1 MLTDLSIRDYAIV
14 QRLDIE
20 LHDGMTCVTGETGA
34 GKSIMLDALGLCI
47 GDRADARAVR
57 AGADRAEISALFSVE
72 HLPLAQAW
80 LERAA
85 LLEGHECLI
94 RRTVTSDGRSRAFIN
109 GSPATLAQCTEL
121 GELLVD
127 IHSQHA
133 HQSLLRRAVQRELLD
148 EFSEITNEASAVASE
163 AEAIRGLKQELATLT
178 SSSKELEERRD
189 LLNYQIEELLE
200 LNFTEGELESLESEQ
215 KLLSNANWIMDTV
228 HGVSEQCAQLGDEL
242 RSSVT
247 ALSDDRLGSGIDE
260 SRDMVA
266 SSQIQL
272 EEAASELRRYL
283 DRIELD
289 PQKLQEVEKRLD
301 AAYTLARKHRIQPE
315 ALADHLN
322 TLSDEL
328 EGLEQGNQRLDELE
342 KEINKRQTEWIE
354 AANALSK
361 KRAAGGKAL
370 ASRAMDLLA
379 QLAMER
385 CTLEIG
391 FLPLDADKLDPRGLE
406 EIEIWIATNPG
417 SQPGPL
423 NKVAS
428 GGELSR
434 ISLALQVA
442 VADMATAPTMI
453 FDEVDVGV
461 GGAVADVVGKL
472 LRTLSANVQVLC
484 VTHLPQVAAKGHKH
498 IQVSKAGDEVVTTSL
513 NYLSG
518 DERVEE
524 LSRMLGGAVVTEAT
538 RENARELLAAD

>member
-72 HLPLAQAW
+72 HLPLAQTW

-109 GSPATLAQCTEL
+109 GSPATLAQCSEL

-148 EFSEITNEASAVASE
+148 EFSEIGDEASGVAAE
-163 AEAIRGLKQELATLT
+163 AEAIRALKQELIALA

-200 LNFTEGELESLESEQ
+200 LNFAEGELESLESEQ
-215 KLLSNANWIMDTV
+215 TLLSNANWIRETV
-228 HGVSEQCAQLGDEL
+228 HEVSEHCAQLGDQL

-247 ALSDDRLGSGIDE
+247 ALSDERLGAKIDE
-260 SRDMVA
+260 SREMVA

-301 AAYTLARKHRIQPE
+301 AAYTLARKHRIKAE
-315 ALADHLN
+315 ALASHL
-322 TLSDEL
+322 TVLSDEL

-342 KEINKRQTEWIE
+342 LEIGERELAWLK
-354 AANALSK
+354 AAQALSK
-361 KRAAGGKAL
+361 KRAAGAKAL
-370 ASRAMDLLA
+370 AERAMELLA

-385 CTLEIG
+385 CTLEVG
-391 FLPLDADKLDPRGLE
+391 FIPIEPDKLDPRGLE

-417 SQPGPL
+417 SKPGPL

-442 VADMATAPTMI
+442 VSDMATAPTMI

-472 LRTLSANVQVLC
+472 LRRLSSNVQVLC
-484 VTHLPQVAAKGHKH
+484 VTHLPQVAAKGHRH
-498 IQVSKAGDEVVTTSL
+498 IQVSKAGNEVVTTSL
-513 NYLSG
+513 SYLSG
-518 DERVEE
+518 DARVEE

>member
-20 LHDGMTCVTGETGA
+20 LHNGMTCVTGETGA

-57 AGADRAEISALFSVE
+57 TGADRAEISALFSVE
-72 HLPLAQAW
+72 HLPLAQDW

-228 HGVSEQCAQLGDEL
+228 HGVSEQCAQLGDQL
-242 RSSVT
+242 RSSVA

-342 KEINKRQTEWIE
+342 KEIDKRQTKWGE
-354 AANALSK
+354 AATALSK

>member
-57 AGADRAEISALFSVE
+57 AGANRAEISALFSVE

-109 GSPATLAQCTEL
+109 GSPATLAQCSEL

-148 EFSEITNEASAVASE
+148 EFSEIGEEANGVA
-163 AEAIRGLKQELATLT
+163 AEADAIRALKQELIALA

-200 LNFTEGELESLESEQ
+200 LSFTEGELESLESEQ
-215 KLLSNANWIMDTV
+215 TLLSNANWIRETV
-228 HGVSEQCAQLGDEL
+228 HEVSEHCAQLGDQL

-247 ALSDDRLGSGIDE
+247 ALSDERLGAKIDE
-260 SRDMVA
+260 SREMVA

-301 AAYTLARKHRIQPE
+301 AAYTLARKHRIKPE
-315 ALADHLN
+315 ALATHL
-322 TLSDEL
+322 TVLSDEL

-342 KEINKRQTEWIE
+342 LEIGKRELAWLNAAQALSNKR
-354 AANALSK
+354 AVGA
-361 KRAAGGKAL
+361 KAL
-370 ASRAMDLLA
+370 AERAMELLA

-385 CTLEIG
+385 CTLEVG
-391 FLPLDADKLDPRGLE
+391 FIPIEADKLDPRGLE

-417 SQPGPL
+417 SKPGPL

-442 VADMATAPTMI
+442 VSDMATAPTMI

-472 LRTLSANVQVLC
+472 LRRLSSNVQVLC
-484 VTHLPQVAAKGHKH
+484 VTHLPQVAAKGHSH
-498 IQVSKAGDEVVTTSL
+498 IQVSKAGNEVVTTSL
-513 NYLSG
+513 SYLSG
-518 DERVEE
+518 DARVEE

>member
-20 LHDGMTCVTGETGA
+20 LHNGMTCVTGETGA

-228 HGVSEQCAQLGDEL
+228 HGVSEQCAQLGDQL
-242 RSSVT
+242 RSSVA

-406 EIEIWIATNPG
+406 EVEIWIATNPG

-513 NYLSG
+513 NYLSA

>member
-94 RRTVTSDGRSRAFIN
+94 RRTVASDGRSRAFIN
-109 GSPATLAQCTEL
+109 GSPATLAQCSEL

-148 EFSEITNEASAVASE
+148 DFSEIGEEASGVAAE
-163 AEAIRGLKQELATLT
+163 AEAIRALKQELITLA

-200 LNFTEGELESLESEQ
+200 LNFAEGELESLESEQ
-215 KLLSNANWIMDTV
+215 TLLSNANWIRETV
-228 HGVSEQCAQLGDEL
+228 HEVSEHCAQLGDQL

-247 ALSDDRLGSGIDE
+247 ALSDERLGAKIDE
-260 SRDMVA
+260 SREMVA

-289 PQKLQEVEKRLD
+289 PQKRQEVEKRLD
-301 AAYTLARKHRIQPE
+301 AAYTLARKHRIKAE
-315 ALADHLN
+315 ALASHL
-322 TLSDEL
+322 TVLSDEL

-342 KEINKRQTEWIE
+342 LEIGEREHAWLR
-354 AANALSK
+354 AAQALSK
-361 KRAAGGKAL
+361 KRAAGAKAL
-370 ASRAMDLLA
+370 AERAMELLA

-385 CTLEIG
+385 CTLEVG
-391 FLPLDADKLDPRGLE
+391 FIAIESDKLDPRGLE

-417 SQPGPL
+417 SKPGPL

-442 VADMATAPTMI
+442 VSDMATAPTMI

-472 LRTLSANVQVLC
+472 LRRLSGNVQVLC
-484 VTHLPQVAAKGHKH
+484 VTHLPQVAAKGHRH
-498 IQVSKAGDEVVTTSL
+498 IEVSKAGNEVVTTSL
-513 NYLSG
+513 SYLSG
-518 DERVEE
+518 DARVEE
-524 LSRMLGGAVVTEAT
+524 LSRMLGGAVVTEAA

>member
-20 LHDGMTCVTGETGA
+20 LHNGMTCVTGETGA

-228 HGVSEQCAQLGDEL
+228 HGVSEQCAQLGDQL
-242 RSSVT
+242 RSSVA

-406 EIEIWIATNPG
+406 EVEIWIATNPG

-513 NYLSG
+513 NYLSAE
-518 DERVEE
+518 ERVEE

>member
-1 MLTDLSIRDYAIV
+1 MLTDLSIRNYAIV

-20 LHDGMTCVTGETGA
+20 LHNGMTCVTGETGA

-148 EFSEITNEASAVASE
+148 EFSEITNEASSVASE
-163 AEAIRGLKQELATLT
+163 AEVIRGLKQELATLT

-228 HGVSEQCAQLGDEL
+228 HGVSEQCAQLGDQL
-242 RSSVT
+242 RSSVA

-289 PQKLQEVEKRLD
+289 PQKLQEIEKRLD
-301 AAYTLARKHRIQPE
+301 AAYTLARKHRIRPE

-342 KEINKRQTEWIE
+342 KEIDKRQTEWGE
-354 AANALSK
+354 AATALSK

>member
-20 LHDGMTCVTGETGA
+20 LHKGMTCVTGETGA

-72 HLPLAQAW
+72 HLPLARAW
-80 LERAA
+80 LERSA

-109 GSPATLAQCTEL
+109 GSPATLAQCNEL

-163 AEAIRGLKQELATLT
+163 AQAIRGLKQELATLT
-178 SSSKELEERRD
+178 SSSEELEERRD

-200 LNFTEGELESLESEQ
+200 LNFTEGELHSLESEQ

-228 HGVSEQCAQLGDEL
+228 HAVSEQCAQLGDQL
-242 RSSVT
+242 RSSVA
-247 ALSDDRLGSGIDE
+247 ALNDDRLGSGIDE

-301 AAYTLARKHRIQPE
+301 AAYTLARKHRIQPD

-328 EGLEQGNQRLDELE
+328 EGLEQGNQRLDELG
-342 KEINKRQTEWIE
+342 KEIEKRQTEWIE
-354 AANALSK
+354 AATTLSK

-370 ASRAMDLLA
+370 ASRTMDLLA

-406 EIEIWIATNPG
+406 EVEIWISTNPG

-442 VADMATAPTMI
+442 VSDMATAPTMI

-498 IQVSKAGDEVVTTSL
+498 LQVSKAGDEVVTTSL

-524 LSRMLGGAVVTEAT
+524 LSRMLGGAVVTDAT

>member
-20 LHDGMTCVTGETGA
+20 LHNGMTCVTGETGA
-34 GKSIMLDALGLCI
+34 GKSIILDALGLCI

-148 EFSEITNEASAVASE
+148 EFSEITNEASSVAAE

-228 HGVSEQCAQLGDEL
+228 HGVSEQCAQLGDQL
-242 RSSVT
+242 RSSVA

-342 KEINKRQTEWIE
+342 QEIDKRQTEWGE
-354 AANALSK
+354 AATALSK

>member
-20 LHDGMTCVTGETGA
+20 LHNGMTCVTGETGA

-80 LERAA
+80 LDRAA

-148 EFSEITNEASAVASE
+148 EFSEITNEAAAVTAE

-189 LLNYQIEELLE
+189 LLTYQIEELLE
-200 LNFTEGELESLESEQ
+200 LNFTEGELHSLESEQ

-228 HGVSEQCAQLGDEL
+228 HGVSEQCAQLGDQL

-342 KEINKRQTEWIE
+342 NEIDSRQAKWVK

-406 EIEIWIATNPG
+406 EVEIWIATNPG

-518 DERVEE
+518 EERVEE

>member
-109 GSPATLAQCTEL
+109 GSPATLAQCSEL

-148 EFSEITNEASAVASE
+148 EFSEIGEEASGVAAE
-163 AEAIRGLKQELATLT
+163 AEAIRALKQELIALA

-200 LNFTEGELESLESEQ
+200 LNFTGGELESLESEQ
-215 KLLSNANWIMDTV
+215 TLLSNANWIRETV
-228 HGVSEQCAQLGDEL
+228 HEVSEHCAQLGDQL

-247 ALSDDRLGSGIDE
+247 ALNDERLGAKIDE
-260 SRDMVA
+260 SREMVA

-301 AAYTLARKHRIQPE
+301 AAYTLARKHRIKPE
-315 ALADHLN
+315 ALATHL
-322 TLSDEL
+322 TVLSDEL

-342 KEINKRQTEWIE
+342 LEIGKRELAWLNAAQALSNKR
-354 AANALSK
+354 AVGA
-361 KRAAGGKAL
+361 KAL
-370 ASRAMDLLA
+370 AERAMELLA

-385 CTLEIG
+385 CTLEVG
-391 FLPLDADKLDPRGLE
+391 FIPIEADKLDPRGLE

-417 SQPGPL
+417 SKPGPL

-442 VADMATAPTMI
+442 VSDMATAPTMI

-472 LRTLSANVQVLC
+472 LRRLSSNVQVLF
-484 VTHLPQVAAKGHKH
+484 VTHLPQVAAKGHRH
-498 IQVSKAGDEVVTTSL
+498 IQVSKAGNEMVTTSL
-513 NYLSG
+513 SYLSG
-518 DERVEE
+518 EARVEE

>member
-57 AGADRAEISALFSVE
+57 AGANRAEISALFSVE

-109 GSPATLAQCTEL
+109 GSPATLAQCSEL

-148 EFSEITNEASAVASE
+148 EFSEIGEEANGVA
-163 AEAIRGLKQELATLT
+163 AEADAIRALKQELIALA

-200 LNFTEGELESLESEQ
+200 LSFTEGELESLESEQ
-215 KLLSNANWIMDTV
+215 TLLSNANWIRETV
-228 HGVSEQCAQLGDEL
+228 HEVSEHCAQLGDQL

-247 ALSDDRLGSGIDE
+247 ALSDERLGAKIDE
-260 SRDMVA
+260 SREMVA

-301 AAYTLARKHRIQPE
+301 AAYTLARKHRIKPE
-315 ALADHLN
+315 ALATHL
-322 TLSDEL
+322 TVLSDEL

-342 KEINKRQTEWIE
+342 LEIGKRELAWLNAAQALSNKR
-354 AANALSK
+354 AVGA
-361 KRAAGGKAL
+361 KAL
-370 ASRAMDLLA
+370 AERAMELLA

-385 CTLEIG
+385 CTLEVG
-391 FLPLDADKLDPRGLE
+391 FIPIEPHKLDPRGLE

-417 SQPGPL
+417 SKPGPL

-442 VADMATAPTMI
+442 VSDMATAPTMI

-472 LRTLSANVQVLC
+472 LRRLSSNVQVLC
-484 VTHLPQVAAKGHKH
+484 VTHLPQVAAKGHRH
-498 IQVSKAGDEVVTTSL
+498 IQVSKAGNEVVTTSL
-513 NYLSG
+513 SYLSG
-518 DERVEE
+518 DARVEE

>member
-109 GSPATLAQCTEL
+109 GSPATLAQCSEL

-148 EFSEITNEASAVASE
+148 EFSEIGDEASGVAAE
-163 AEAIRGLKQELATLT
+163 AEAIRALKQELIALA

-200 LNFTEGELESLESEQ
+200 LNFSEGELESLESEQ
-215 KLLSNANWIMDTV
+215 TLLSNANWIRETV
-228 HGVSEQCAQLGDEL
+228 HEVSEHCAQLGDQL

-247 ALSDDRLGSGIDE
+247 ALSDERLGAKIDE
-260 SRDMVA
+260 SREMVA

-301 AAYTLARKHRIQPE
+301 AAYTLARKHRIKAE
-315 ALADHLN
+315 ALASHL
-322 TLSDEL
+322 TVLSDEL

-342 KEINKRQTEWIE
+342 LEIGERELAWLK
-354 AANALSK
+354 AAQALSK
-361 KRAAGGKAL
+361 KRAAGAKAL
-370 ASRAMDLLA
+370 AERAMELLA

-385 CTLEIG
+385 CTLEVG
-391 FLPLDADKLDPRGLE
+391 FIPIEPDKLDPRGLE

-417 SQPGPL
+417 SKPGPL

-442 VADMATAPTMI
+442 VSDMATAPTMI

-472 LRTLSANVQVLC
+472 LRRLSSNVQVLC
-484 VTHLPQVAAKGHKH
+484 VTHLPQVAAKGHRH
-498 IQVSKAGDEVVTTSL
+498 IQVSKAGNEVVTTSL
-513 NYLSG
+513 SYLSG
-518 DERVEE
+518 DARVEE

>member
-20 LHDGMTCVTGETGA
+20 LHNGMTCVTGETGA

-80 LERAA
+80 LDRAA

-148 EFSEITNEASAVASE
+148 EFSEITNEAAAVTAE

-189 LLNYQIEELLE
+189 LLTYQIEELLE
-200 LNFTEGELESLESEQ
+200 LNFTEGELHSLESEQ

-228 HGVSEQCAQLGDEL
+228 HGVSEQCAQLGDQL

-342 KEINKRQTEWIE
+342 NEIDSRQAKWVK
-354 AANALSK
+354 AAAALSK

-406 EIEIWIATNPG
+406 EVEIWIATNPG

-518 DERVEE
+518 EERVEE

>member
-20 LHDGMTCVTGETGA
+20 LHNGMTCMTGETGA

-148 EFSEITNEASAVASE
+148 EFSEITNEASSVASE

-228 HGVSEQCAQLGDEL
+228 HGVSEQCAQLGDQL
-242 RSSVT
+242 RSSVA

-342 KEINKRQTEWIE
+342 KEIEKRQTEWIE
-354 AANALSK
+354 AATALSK

-391 FLPLDADKLDPRGLE
+391 FLPLDPDKLDPRGLE
-406 EIEIWIATNPG
+406 EVEIWIATNPG

>member
-148 EFSEITNEASAVASE
+148 EFSEITGKASEVAAE

-228 HGVSEQCAQLGDEL
+228 HGVSEQCAQLGDQL
-242 RSSVT
+242 RSSVA

-289 PQKLQEVEKRLD
+289 PQKLQDVEKRLD

-328 EGLEQGNQRLDELE
+328 EGLEHGSQRLDQLE
-342 KEINKRQTEWIE
+342 KEIEKRQTEWIE
-354 AANALSK
+354 AATALSK

-385 CTLEIG
+385 CKLEIG
-391 FLPLDADKLDPRGLE
+391 FLPLDPDKLDPRGLE
-406 EIEIWIATNPG
+406 EVEIWIATNPG

-524 LSRMLGGAVVTEAT
+524 LSRMLGGAVVTDAT

>member
-20 LHDGMTCVTGETGA
+20 LHNGMTCVTGETGA

-148 EFSEITNEASAVASE
+148 EFSEITNEASAVAAE

-178 SSSKELEERRD
+178 SSSKEVEERRD

-228 HGVSEQCAQLGDEL
+228 HGVSEQCAQLGDQL
-242 RSSVT
+242 RSSVA

-260 SRDMVA
+260 SCDMVA

-342 KEINKRQTEWIE
+342 KEIDKRQTEWGE
-354 AANALSK
+354 AATALSK

-370 ASRAMDLLA
+370 ASRAMNLLA

-513 NYLSG
+513 TYLSG

>member
-148 EFSEITNEASAVASE
+148 EFSEITNEASAVAAE

-228 HGVSEQCAQLGDEL
+228 HGVSEQCAQLGDQL
-242 RSSVT
+242 RSSVA

-328 EGLEQGNQRLDELE
+328 EGLEHGSQRLDELE
-342 KEINKRQTEWIE
+342 KEIEKRQTEWIE
-354 AANALSK
+354 AATALSK

-406 EIEIWIATNPG
+406 EVEIWIATNPG

-442 VADMATAPTMI
+442 VSDMATAPTMI

-513 NYLSG
+513 IYLSG

-524 LSRMLGGAVVTEAT
+524 LSRMLGGAVVTDAT

>member
-20 LHDGMTCVTGETGA
+20 LHKGMTCVTGETGA

-94 RRTVTSDGRSRAFIN
+94 RRTVTADGRSRAFIN

-148 EFSEITNEASAVASE
+148 EFSEITSEASAVASE
-163 AEAIRGLKQELATLT
+163 AEAIRGLKQELATLA
-178 SSSKELEERRD
+178 SSTKELEERRD

-200 LNFTEGELESLESEQ
+200 LNFSEGELESLESEQ

-228 HGVSEQCAQLGDEL
+228 HSVSEQCAQLGDQL
-242 RSSVT
+242 RSSVA
-247 ALSDDRLGSGIDE
+247 ALSDDRLGIGIDE

-289 PQKLQEVEKRLD
+289 PEKLQEVEKRLD
-301 AAYTLARKHRIQPE
+301 SAYTLARKHRIKPE

-328 EGLEQGNQRLDELE
+328 EGLEHGSQRLDELE
-342 KEINKRQTEWIE
+342 KEIEKRQTEWIE
-354 AANALSK
+354 AATALSK

-391 FLPLDADKLDPRGLE
+391 FLPLDPDKLDPRGLE
-406 EIEIWIATNPG
+406 EVEIWIATNPG

-461 GGAVADVVGKL
+461 GGAVADIVGKL
-472 LRTLSANVQVLC
+472 LRTLSTNVQVLC

-524 LSRMLGGAVVTEAT
+524 LSRMLGGAVVTDAT

>member
-20 LHDGMTCVTGETGA
+20 LHKGMTCVTGETGA

-94 RRTVTSDGRSRAFIN
+94 RRTVTADGRSRAFIN

-148 EFSEITNEASAVASE
+148 EFSEITSEASAVASE
-163 AEAIRGLKQELATLT
+163 AEAIRGLKQELATLA
-178 SSSKELEERRD
+178 SSTKELEERRD

-200 LNFTEGELESLESEQ
+200 LNFSEGEIESLESEQ

-228 HGVSEQCAQLGDEL
+228 HGVSEQCAQLGDQL
-242 RSSVT
+242 RSSVA
-247 ALSDDRLGSGIDE
+247 ALSDERLGSGIDE

-328 EGLEQGNQRLDELE
+328 EGLEHGSQRLDELE
-342 KEINKRQTEWIE
+342 KEIEKRQTEWIE
-354 AANALSK
+354 AATALSK

-391 FLPLDADKLDPRGLE
+391 FLPLDPDKLDPRGLE
-406 EIEIWIATNPG
+406 EVEIWIATNPG

-461 GGAVADVVGKL
+461 GGAVADIVGKL
-472 LRTLSANVQVLC
+472 LRTLSTNVQVLC

>member
-72 HLPLAQAW
+72 HLPLAQTW

-109 GSPATLAQCTEL
+109 GSPATLAQCSEL

-148 EFSEITNEASAVASE
+148 EFSEIGDEASGVAAE
-163 AEAIRGLKQELATLT
+163 AEAIRALKQELIALA

-200 LNFTEGELESLESEQ
+200 LNFSEGELESLESEQ
-215 KLLSNANWIMDTV
+215 TLLSNANWIRETV
-228 HGVSEQCAQLGDEL
+228 HEVSEHCAQLGDQL

-247 ALSDDRLGSGIDE
+247 ALSDERLGAKIDE
-260 SRDMVA
+260 SREMVA

-301 AAYTLARKHRIQPE
+301 AAYTLARKHRIKAE
-315 ALADHLN
+315 ALASHL
-322 TLSDEL
+322 TVLSDEL

-342 KEINKRQTEWIE
+342 LEIGERELAWLK
-354 AANALSK
+354 AAQALSK
-361 KRAAGGKAL
+361 KRAAGAKAL
-370 ASRAMDLLA
+370 AERAMELLA

-385 CTLEIG
+385 CTLEVG
-391 FLPLDADKLDPRGLE
+391 FIPIEPDKLDPRGLE

-417 SQPGPL
+417 SKPGPL

-442 VADMATAPTMI
+442 VSDMATAPTMI

-472 LRTLSANVQVLC
+472 LRRLSSNVQVLC
-484 VTHLPQVAAKGHKH
+484 VTHLPQVAAKGHRH
-498 IQVSKAGDEVVTTSL
+498 IQVSKAGNEVVTTSL
-513 NYLSG
+513 SYLSG
-518 DERVEE
+518 DARVEE

>member
-148 EFSEITNEASAVASE
+148 EFSEITNEASAVAAE

-200 LNFTEGELESLESEQ
+200 LNFAEGELESLESEQ

-228 HGVSEQCAQLGDEL
+228 HGVSEQCAQLGDQL
-242 RSSVT
+242 RSSVA

-301 AAYTLARKHRIQPE
+301 TAYTLARKHRIQPE

-328 EGLEQGNQRLDELE
+328 EGLEHGSQRLDELE
-342 KEINKRQTEWIE
+342 KEIEKRQTEWVE
-354 AANALSK
+354 AATGLSK

-391 FLPLDADKLDPRGLE
+391 FLPLDPDKLDPRGLE
-406 EIEIWIATNPG
+406 EVEIWIATNPG

-472 LRTLSANVQVLC
+472 LRTLSANAQVLC

-524 LSRMLGGAVVTEAT
+524 LSRMLGGAVVTDAT
-538 RENARELLAAD
+538 RQNAREVLAAD

>member
-57 AGADRAEISALFSVE
+57 AGANRAEISALFSVE

-109 GSPATLAQCTEL
+109 GSPATLAQCSEL

-148 EFSEITNEASAVASE
+148 EFSEIGEEANGVA
-163 AEAIRGLKQELATLT
+163 AEADAIRALKQELIALA

-200 LNFTEGELESLESEQ
+200 LSFTEGELESLESEQ
-215 KLLSNANWIMDTV
+215 TLLSNANWIRETV
-228 HGVSEQCAQLGDEL
+228 HEVSEHCAQLGDQL

-247 ALSDDRLGSGIDE
+247 ALSDERLGAKIDE
-260 SRDMVA
+260 SREMVA

-301 AAYTLARKHRIQPE
+301 AAYTLARKHRIKPE
-315 ALADHLN
+315 ALATHL
-322 TLSDEL
+322 TVLSDEL

-342 KEINKRQTEWIE
+342 LEIGKRELAWLNAAQALSNKR
-354 AANALSK
+354 AVGA
-361 KRAAGGKAL
+361 KAL
-370 ASRAMDLLA
+370 AERAMELLA

-385 CTLEIG
+385 CTLEVG
-391 FLPLDADKLDPRGLE
+391 FIPIEPQKLDPRGLE

-417 SQPGPL
+417 SKPGPL

-442 VADMATAPTMI
+442 VSDMATAPTMI

-472 LRTLSANVQVLC
+472 LRRLSSNVQVLC
-484 VTHLPQVAAKGHKH
+484 VTHLPQVAAKGHSH
-498 IQVSKAGDEVVTTSL
+498 IQVSKAGNEVVTTSL
-513 NYLSG
+513 SYLSG
-518 DERVEE
+518 DARVEE

>member
-20 LHDGMTCVTGETGA
+20 LHSGMTCMTGETGA
-34 GKSIMLDALGLCI
+34 GKSIMLDALGLCL

-57 AGADRAEISALFSVE
+57 TGANRAEISALFSIE
-72 HLPLAQAW
+72 QLPQAQAW
-80 LERAA
+80 LENAA

-94 RRTVTSDGRSRAFIN
+94 RRTVTADGRSRAFIN

-148 EFSEITNEASAVASE
+148 AFWGIDAEATAVATE
-163 AEAIRGLKQELATLT
+163 AQAIRALKQEFEELAST
-178 SSSKELEERRD
+178 SKELEERRD

-200 LNFTEGELESLESEQ
+200 LNIAEGELESLEAEQ
-215 KLLSNANWIMDTV
+215 TLLSNANWIMDTV
-228 HGVSEQCAQLGDEL
+228 YGVSEQCADLGDQL
-242 RSSVT
+242 RSSVA
-247 ALSDDRLGSGIDE
+247 ALSDERLGSGIDE
-260 SRDMVA
+260 SRDMVTSA
-266 SSQIQL
+266 QIQL
-272 EEAASELRRYL
+272 EEAASELRRYV
-283 DRIELD
+283 DRIERD
-289 PQKLQEVEKRLD
+289 PQKLQSVEQRLD
-301 AAYTLARKHRIQPE
+301 SAYTLARKHRIQPE
-315 ALADHLN
+315 MLAGHLT

-328 EGLEQGNQRLDELE
+328 EGLEQGNQRLDSLQG
-342 KEINKRQTEWIE
+342 EISERRAKWLE
-354 AANALSK
+354 AAQALSR
-361 KRAAGGKAL
+361 KRNAGGKAL
-370 ASRAMDLLA
+370 AERAMTLLS

-391 FLPLDADKLDPRGLE
+391 FLPIDAEKLDPRGLE
-406 EIEIWIATNPG
+406 EVEIWIATNPG
-417 SQPGPL
+417 SRPGPL
-423 NKVAS
+423 SKVAS

-472 LRTLSANVQVLC
+472 LRTLSDNVQVLC
-484 VTHLPQVAAKGHKH
+484 VTHQPQVAAKGHKH
-498 IQVSKAGDEVVTTSL
+498 IRVSKAGDDVVTTKL
-513 NYLSG
+513 AYLSD

-524 LSRMLGGAVVTEAT
+524 LSRMLGGATVTDAT
-538 RENARELLAAD
+538 RENARELLSAD

>member
-20 LHDGMTCVTGETGA
+20 LHKGMTCVTGETGA

-148 EFSEITNEASAVASE
+148 EFSEITAEAAAVATE

-178 SSSKELEERRD
+178 SSSKEVEERRD

-200 LNFTEGELESLESEQ
+200 LNFTDGELESLEAEQ

-228 HGVSEQCAQLGDEL
+228 HGVSEQCAELGDQL

-247 ALSDDRLGSGIDE
+247 ALNDERLGSGIDE

-289 PQKLQEVEKRLD
+289 PQKLTDVEKRLD

-328 EGLEQGNQRLDELE
+328 EGLEQGSQRLEELE
-342 KEINKRQTEWIE
+342 KEIEKRQSEWME
-354 AANALSK
+354 AASALSK

-370 ASRAMDLLA
+370 ASRAMDLLS

-391 FLPLDADKLDPRGLE
+391 FLPLDPDKLDPRGLE
-406 EIEIWIATNPG
+406 EVEIWIATNPG

-538 RENARELLAAD
+538 RQNARELLAAD

>member
-148 EFSEITNEASAVASE
+148 EFSEITGEASAVAAE

-228 HGVSEQCAQLGDEL
+228 HGVSEQCAQLGDQL
-242 RSSVT
+242 RSSVA

-328 EGLEQGNQRLDELE
+328 EGLEHGSQRLDELE
-342 KEINKRQTEWIE
+342 KEIEKRQTEWIE
-354 AANALSK
+354 AATALSK

-391 FLPLDADKLDPRGLE
+391 FLPLDPDKLDPRGLE
-406 EIEIWIATNPG
+406 EVEIWIATNPG

-442 VADMATAPTMI
+442 VSDMATAPTMI

-513 NYLSG
+513 VYLSG

-524 LSRMLGGAVVTEAT
+524 LSRMLGGAVVTDAT

>member
-72 HLPLAQAW
+72 HLPLAQTW

-109 GSPATLAQCTEL
+109 GSPATLAQCSEL

-148 EFSEITNEASAVASE
+148 EFSEIGEEASGVAAE
-163 AEAIRGLKQELATLT
+163 AEAIRALKQELIALA

-200 LNFTEGELESLESEQ
+200 LNFAEGELESLESEQ
-215 KLLSNANWIMDTV
+215 TLLSNANWIRETV
-228 HGVSEQCAQLGDEL
+228 HEVSEHCAQLGDQL

-247 ALSDDRLGSGIDE
+247 ALSDERLGAKIDE
-260 SRDMVA
+260 SREMVA

-301 AAYTLARKHRIQPE
+301 AAYTLARKHRIKAE
-315 ALADHLN
+315 ALASHL
-322 TLSDEL
+322 TVLSDEL

-342 KEINKRQTEWIE
+342 LEIGERELAWLK
-354 AANALSK
+354 AAQALSK
-361 KRAAGGKAL
+361 KRAAGAKAL
-370 ASRAMDLLA
+370 AERAMELLA

-385 CTLEIG
+385 CTLEVG
-391 FLPLDADKLDPRGLE
+391 FIPIEPDKLDPRGLE

-417 SQPGPL
+417 SKPGPL

-442 VADMATAPTMI
+442 VSDMATAPTMI

-472 LRTLSANVQVLC
+472 LRRLSSNVQVLC
-484 VTHLPQVAAKGHKH
+484 VTHLPQVAAKGHRH
-498 IQVSKAGDEVVTTSL
+498 IQVSKAGNEVVTTSL
-513 NYLSG
+513 SYLSG
-518 DERVEE
+518 DARVEE